1 MATARKGVA
10 DWLGRFTSYLDVVMV
25 VSDPVTAGK
34 GSDELRQVAREV
46 VRVTDDWAGMGL
58 AMRKPFDIHH
68 PTFAHLLEELA
79 QRADLEW
86 PRPAGYAN
94 WGSVFAELVRQADIA
109 HT

>member
-1 MATARKGVA
+1 MATAPKRVA
-10 DWLGRFTSYLDVVMV
+10 DWLGRFTRYLDVVMV
-25 VSDPVTAGK
+25 VSDPVTAGR

-58 AMRKPFDIHH
+58 ATRKPFDIHH
-68 PTFAHLLEELA
+68 PTFAHLLQELA

-86 PRPAGYAN
+86 PRPAGYAD
-94 WGSVFAELVRQADIA
+94 WAAVFDELLRQADMA